1 MTQLGISAFYHDSA
15 ACLVVNGQ
23 VIAAAE
29 EERFTGIKHD
39 DSFPIN
45 AIKYCLEQG
54 RIKISDIKEVCW
66 YEKPKIKEQR
76 AYKIFNKRF
85 LRTLLLRLKARKRFK
100 TQNPFVLLKSIGYRG
115 RVKFVDHHR
124 SHTNFSYYTSPFK
137 EAAILTV
144 DGVGEWETVT
154 ISHAIGK
161 NIKKVYSI
169 NFPHSLGMLYST
181 ITSFL
186 GFKPNEGEYKVMGLS
201 PYGDPSK
208 YFGKLNELFDRSKGD
223 LYLLQRYF
231 TWEYS
236 DQVMFNKRLCRLLE
250 LAPRLPEEPVTQD
263 HMDLAAALQKIYER
277 EFLYLV
283 KKSKELTG
291 TTNLCLG
298 GGCAYNGVANA
309 LAYKYFN
316 SVHVP
321 FEPSDAGSAI
331 GACLKTHTNISPYL
345 GPQFSDRQV
354 YRSLQKYKRYISYY
368 KLSPKKITQKTA
380 QLLSAQ
386 NIVGWVQGRMEFGAR
401 ALGNR
406 SILASPRH
414 PMMRERL
421 NQVIKKRESFR
432 PFAPSVIE
440 DKANMFFNLK
450 EPVPYMNM
458 VVDAKTDVLPA
469 ATHIDGSCRVQTVTK
484 EQNEKYYLLLE
495 EMGRLCNI
503 PVLLNTSFNLKDQT
517 ITLDPDQA
525 IKRFLESKINFLVI
539 NNFLI
544 KKKTDDQKNT
554 ESN

>member
-250 LAPRLPEEPVTQD
+250 LPPRLPEEEVTQK
-263 HMDLAAALQKIYER
+263 HKDLAAALQKIYER

-321 FEPSDAGSAI
+321 FAPSDAGSAI